1 MAKPKLLDYTAEE
14 LQQKVDQYFQLIDSG
29 KIVRGAPADLLRYIG
44 ISWETARSICNNP
57 PEDYKRHSVVLL
69 EAANRI
75 RAHLEVHSG
84 WSTNNSSKAMFMLKQ
99 PLWDNMAYK
108 DKQEVESN
116 TNATINVNFGSGKD
130 ANKSFD

>member
-14 LQQKVDQYFQLIDSG
+14 LPQKVDKYFQLIDSG
-29 KIVRGAPADLLRYIG
+29 AITRGAPADLLRYIG
-44 ISWETARSICNNP
+44 ISWETARSICNTP
-57 PEDYKRHSVVLL
+57 PEDYKRHSAVLL

-116 TNATINVNFGSGKD
+116 TNATINVNFGTGKD
-130 ANKSFD
+130 ANKAFD